1 MRIFVRLAVFQ
12 TNGISPTLRSK
23 VSEVLI
29 RYNFSFEDAQFLADL
44 LQEIDDR
51 QRSEFEQKL
60 DLLLTQKD
68 KTELTMLMQQ
78 DKTELIDRMQQDK
91 TELIDRMQQ
100 GTVELT
106 ERMQQSEVQFTERM
120 QQLEGRLTE
129 RMQKDKAELTLRL
142 QQTTVDLTNQI
153 TQVESR
159 LVKQVYIVGLIQFLA
174 IVGALIGII
183 NFALS

>member
-1 MRIFVRLAVFQ
+1 M
-12 TNGISPTLRSK
+12 SPTLRNK

-29 RYNFSFEDAQFLADL
+29 KYNFSAEDAQFLTNL
-44 LQEIDDR
+44 LEEIDDR
-51 QRSEFEQKL
+51 QRSEFESKL
-60 DLLLTQKD
+60 ELLLTQKD
-68 KTELTMLMQQ
+68 KTELTLLVQQNKAELLEQMQK
-78 DKTELIDRMQQDK
+78 DK
-91 TELIDRMQQ
+91 
-100 GTVELT
+100 VE
-106 ERMQQSEVQFTERM
+106 
-120 QQLEGRLTE
+120 LTE

-183 NFALS
+183 NFALD

>member
-1 MRIFVRLAVFQ
+1 M
-12 TNGISPTLRSK
+12 SPTLRSK

-29 RYNFSFEDAQFLADL
+29 KYNFSSEDAQFLADL

-78 DKTELIDRMQQDK
+78 DKTELIDRMQQ
-91 TELIDRMQQ
+91 

-106 ERMQQSEVQFTERM
+106 ERMQQLEIQFTERM

-129 RMQKDKAELTLRL
+129 RMQKDKAELTLRI

-183 NFALS
+183 NFALQ

>member
-1 MRIFVRLAVFQ
+1 M
-12 TNGISPTLRSK
+12 SPILRGK
-23 VSEVLI
+23 VSEVLTK
-29 RYNFSFEDAQFLADL
+29 YNFSSEDAQFLANL

-68 KTELTMLMQQ
+68 KTELT
-78 DKTELIDRMQQDK
+78 
-91 TELIDRMQQ
+91 
-100 GTVELT
+100 
-106 ERMQQSEVQFTERM
+106 ERM

-129 RMQKDKAELTLRL
+129 RMQQLESRLTDRMQKDKAELTLRI
-142 QQTTVDLTNQI
+142 QQTNVDLITRM

-183 NFALS
+183 NFALK